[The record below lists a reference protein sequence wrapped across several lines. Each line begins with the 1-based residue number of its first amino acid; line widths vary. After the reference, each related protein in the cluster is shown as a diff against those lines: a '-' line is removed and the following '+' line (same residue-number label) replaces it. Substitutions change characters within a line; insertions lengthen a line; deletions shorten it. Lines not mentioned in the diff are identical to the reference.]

1 MAPLTAKAFYDFD
14 KTGAVRAVRNDLGG
28 SLPGMVQFAQD
39 HTVDPSGNEAKEMP
53 RLTMSREAMVLIT
66 PDPSLTGISAMQV
79 TATLNGATLG
89 TIQLRQPEAIFRSD
103 YSATD
108 GRSDYVYSKRAWTGV
123 LPWQWVQPGLELR
136 VADNQNRSGSLAA
149 KAIDF
154 AGAGELVVQ
163 SIRIGM
169 LTTPEVSPGKQ
180 LFRSNPV
187 KAATDYFQTIPAAK
201 ITASYYEDVSLPKVM
216 VATGVIYDKASAGNG
231 GWYEG
236 DMRENTAKS
245 TFSVGI
251 NMANYGVTSSSM
263 VSQAQPQAI
272 QTATIH
278 HARGVYA
285 NGTMPHGYSG
295 GNSILTLDNS
305 VGNEFSHEI
314 GHHYGLGHYPGQ
326 SGDNYFWSVHHHDS
340 GWGYMGHRKRMR
352 SNILWQRPV
361 TGGLSGS
368 ATLDNTYRFAP
379 DSMAGGDFQ
388 SALSSYTHYTGY
400 STRRAIQPAIG
411 NKAVPD
417 KDASSGY
424 RMWNASTRTM
434 EDKAPSVP
442 VQKEVWYNNATTF
455 AKPRLYGVPV
465 ITILGG
471 YDPQTNNA
479 LLYQPLRGNWGNVFN
494 LPSEAYDKD
503 PVTRNC
509 WLDVSFAAGNTQ
521 RIAVAGRRMNTGGT
535 YVANKLHVNLAQSEN
550 PTQAVLQCQTKGA
563 PAAETLYTL
572 DIPQSTTAM
581 PAPVIVGKEYGYSA
595 LRAVELPALDAAL
608 QAFAGKE
615 MLTLSAANQVLLDS
629 YRDNA
634 SELSAPARTQLQ
646 RYDAQQSLGLRLNR
660 WMNAYA
666 TDLGKGVTEAQ
677 TALVSFVRQLGFSE
691 TSLVPAAQT
700 MTMTNGNCI
709 QKYGNSVRV
718 AGKALCTGGPD
729 EQWILDARGA
739 IHSRSDLGLC
749 LTDPGNSGGDVKLS
763 ACSATS
769 DNQAWDTSTPKKITR
784 GGRCMDL
791 NTGKLGSDGT
801 NRLIVYGCTGGANQQ
816 WSGLVNSNSLLMTL
830 LSNDNLRLLATIPQK

>member
-1 MAPLTAKAFYDFD
+1 MAPLTAKAFYDYD
-14 KTGAVRAVRNDLGG
+14 RTGAVRAVRNDLGG

-53 RLTMSREAMVLIT
+53 RLTMQREAMVLIT
-66 PDPSLTGISAMQV
+66 PDPSLTGISTMQF
-79 TATLNGATLG
+79 TATLNGASLG

-103 YSATD
+103 YAATD
-108 GRSDYVYSKRAWTGV
+108 GRTDYVYSKRAWTGV

-136 VADNQNRSGSLAA
+136 VADNQNRSGHLAA

-216 VATGVIYDKASAGNG
+216 VASGVIYDKASAGNG

-236 DMRENTAKS
+236 DMRENTGKS

-251 NMANYGVTSSSM
+251 NMANYGVTSASM
-263 VSQAQPQAI
+263 ASQAQPQAI

-326 SGDNYFWSVHHHDS
+326 SGNNYFWSVHHHDS

-361 TGGLSGS
+361 TGGLAGS

-400 STRRAIQPAIG
+400 STKRAIQPAIG

-424 RMWNASTRTM
+424 RMWNATTRTM

-442 VQKEVWYNNATTF
+442 VQNEVWYNGAKTF

-494 LPSEAYDKD
+494 LPGDTALDEARK
-503 PVTRNC
+503 C
-509 WLDVSFAAGNTQ
+509 WLDVRFAAGNTQ
-521 RIAVAGRRMNTGGT
+521 RIAVAGRRMNSGG
-535 YVANKLHVNLAQSEN
+535 VNKLHINLAQSEN

-563 PAAETLYTL
+563 AAAETLYTL
-572 DIPQSTTAM
+572 AIPPSTTAM

-595 LRAVELPALDAAL
+595 LRAVELPTLDAAL
-608 QAFAGKE
+608 QALAGKE
-615 MLTLSAANQVLLDS
+615 MLTLSASNQVLLDS

-700 MTMTNGNCI
+700 MTMANGNCI
-709 QKYGNSVRV
+709 QKYGNNVRV

-749 LTDPGNSGGDVKLS
+749 LTDPGNSGADVKLS

-769 DNQAWDTSTPKKITR
+769 DNQAWDTSTAKKITR

-801 NRLIVYGCTGGANQQ
+801 NRLIVYGCTGGVNQQ
-816 WSGLVNSNSLLMTL
+816 WGGLVNSNSLLMTL